1 MERLQQVENSS
12 TSVDEMVQ
20 TILGDS
26 LVDLDSYITKVRACF
41 MEGQELLDDALD
53 KIVLQLPTYM
63 YNVIVFAQQLEM
75 RKGVATE
82 HQKYAKNEALLN
94 ATGTVS
100 DKQAKAENDTAKER
114 ITELAYKT
122 AASIVQKKL
131 DGAMA
136 ILDSAKKVQQRRA
149 KERALT
155 SMAGNAVSAF

>member
-1 MERLQQVENSS
+1 MEQLQQVENSS
-12 TSVDEMVQ
+12 VSVDDMVK
-20 TILGDS
+20 TILGDT
-26 LVDLDSYITKVRACF
+26 LNDLDSYIDKVRICF
-41 MEGQELLDDALD
+41 MDGQELLDDSLD
-53 KIVLQLPTYM
+53 KIVLQIPTYM
-63 YNVIVFAQQLEM
+63 YNVILFAQQLEM

-100 DKQAKAENDTAKER
+100 DKQAKAENETAKER

-155 SMAGNAVSAF
+155 SMAGNAVASF